1 MYIHLPFSVSVSVPF
16 LSAVVDMQTLIRRV
30 IGNGDDV
37 VSPGRRR
44 RSGREVTTIGVRA
57 GGADGAAAPRVGQ
70 NIFFGQ
76 SSNFSGSG
84 QKTKNNILKIT
95 HEKYEKYEKYSI
107 RYNVNWQY
115 IFHEVRI

>member
-1 MYIHLPFSVSVSVPF
+1 MYIHLPFSVSVSVPL
-16 LSAVVDMQTLIRRV
+16 LSTVVDMQTLIRRV
-30 IGNGDDV
+30 IGNGDDI

-57 GGADGAAAPRVGQ
+57 GGLMGLQPPRVGQ

-84 QKTKNNILKIT
+84 QKTKNNMLKLHMKNMKNMKNIP
-95 HEKYEKYEKYSI
+95 
-107 RYNVNWQY
+107 
-115 IFHEVRI
+115 

>member
-95 HEKYEKYEKYSI
+95 HEKYENYEKYSI
-107 RYNVNWQY
+107 GYNVDWQY